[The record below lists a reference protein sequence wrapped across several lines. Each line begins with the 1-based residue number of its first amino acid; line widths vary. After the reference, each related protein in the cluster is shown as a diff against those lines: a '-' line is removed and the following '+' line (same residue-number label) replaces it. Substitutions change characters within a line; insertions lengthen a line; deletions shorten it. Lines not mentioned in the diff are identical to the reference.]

1 MTAAEP
7 DPGRRCQSL
16 ANAGITIATS
26 TLSREQRQH
35 LVDNL
40 ITVLNRGEVNEQ
52 ALQQLADTLEQDKR
66 QALEQ
71 ALDNFDFAT
80 AISLLEAERSLA
92 ATETEG

>member
-1 MTAAEP
+1 MPEP
-7 DPGRRCQSL
+7 GQRWHHNSH
-16 ANAGITIATS
+16 S